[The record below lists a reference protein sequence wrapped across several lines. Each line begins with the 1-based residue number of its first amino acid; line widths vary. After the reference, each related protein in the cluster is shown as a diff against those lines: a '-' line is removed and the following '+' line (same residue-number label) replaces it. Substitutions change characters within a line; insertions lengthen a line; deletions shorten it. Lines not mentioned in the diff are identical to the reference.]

1 MIPHKSKC
9 SHKISIL
16 EIQSNCLASLVGGKV
31 FWKGPEG
38 VLWFFISSSVAFS
51 AWLYEEFFV
60 PQVACSLRSKNSKSN
75 MNEPPA
81 GYHASSVAN
90 FGVNPYDP
98 HGMLVCGGV
107 GMYNPYPTVSPSDG
121 YRFHPHHSDRRTT
134 QQAEKRKKE
143 ERIRRPMNAFM
154 VWAKIERKRLADENP
169 DLHNADLSRMLGNG
183 SRYRV

>member
-1 MIPHKSKC
+1 MMKGFRVVFNCVIIGFKSIDSSKR
-9 SHKISIL
+9 L
-16 EIQSNCLASLVGGKV
+16 VVRYLSNLNSL
-31 FWKGPEG
+31 
-38 VLWFFISSSVAFS
+38 ST
-51 AWLYEEFFV
+51 
-60 PQVACSLRSKNSKSN
+60 
-75 MNEPPA
+75 MNEPTA
-81 GYHASSVAN
+81 SYHTSSVAN

-121 YRFHPHHSDRRTT
+121 YRFHPHHADRRTT

-169 DLHNADLSRMLGNG
+169 DLHNADLSRMLGN
-183 SRYRV
+183 

>member
-1 MIPHKSKC
+1 
-9 SHKISIL
+9 
-16 EIQSNCLASLVGGKV
+16 
-31 FWKGPEG
+31 
-38 VLWFFISSSVAFS
+38 
-51 AWLYEEFFV
+51 
-60 PQVACSLRSKNSKSN
+60 
-75 MNEPPA
+75 MNEPTA
-81 GYHASSVAN
+81 SYHSSSVAN

-98 HGMLVCGGV
+98 HGMLLCGGA

-169 DLHNADLSRMLGNG
+169 DLHNADLSRMLGNYF
-183 SRYRV
+183 SSNIISKYKY

>member
-9 SHKISIL
+9 SHKILIL
-16 EIQSNCLASLVGGKV
+16 EIQSNCLASLVGWMV
-31 FWKGPEG
+31 FEKSRRVFHGS
-38 VLWFFISSSVAFS
+38 LSSVVFF